1 MFGLLPVDG
10 DRSRVAALFFTVL
23 LGVMA
28 REQIVTEIT
37 FEIAHRRVYMVAV
50 TLGVIEFDEEGGAL

>member
-1 MFGLLPVDG
+1 MTLFGLLPADG

-28 REQIVTEIT
+28 GEQIVTEIT
-37 FEIAHRRVYMVAV
+37 FEIAHRRVDMVAV
-50 TLGVIEFDEEGGAL
+50 TLGVIE